1 MSTTDRTRIL
11 AERLVAGTR
20 ETLELFAVYLGVELG
35 LYRTL
40 AAAGPL
46 TVKELAERAGIAERY
61 AREWLEQQAVAGL
74 LDVHGPEDAASR
86 RFSLDPDHARVL
98 AAPDDP
104 MHVAPLAHMMA
115 GIGGVLERIA
125 EAYRTGAG
133 VPYAAYGRAF
143 RYGQGHINR
152 PAFTHELGAWID
164 AMPDVA
170 ARLLAASSP
179 RIADV
184 GCGQGWASVAAARAY
199 PHATVVALDLDPG
212 SVADARAYA
221 AEAGVGGRIRV
232 VEGDAT
238 KLLAE
243 GPFDLVMVLEA
254 LHDFARPVDAL
265 RAVRAALTESGTVLI
280 ADERV
285 AETFQAPGDQT
296 ERLMYG
302 WSVVHCLPSQLAE
315 QPSAAIGTVIRADIV
330 RDIASKAGFPGV
342 RVLPVENDFFRLY
355 RLDAR

>member
-1 MSTTDRTRIL
+1 MSTTDRTRTL
-11 AERLVAGTR
+11 AERLVGSAR
-20 ETLELFAVYLGVELG
+20 ETLEMFAVYLGVELG

-46 TVKELAERAGIAERY
+46 TARELAQRARIAERY
-61 AREWLEQQAVAGL
+61 AREWLEQQAVAGV
-74 LDVHGPEDAASR
+74 LDVQGQDDAATR

-98 AAPDDP
+98 VSPDDP

-152 PAFTHELGAWID
+152 PAFTHELKAWID

-170 ARLLAASSP
+170 ARLLAASTP

-184 GCGQGWASVAAARAY
+184 GCGQGWASVAVARAY
-199 PHATVVALDLDPG
+199 PHAAVVAIDLDPG

-221 AEAGVGGRIRV
+221 TEAGVSQRV
-232 VEGDAT
+232 RAVEGDAT

-243 GPFDLVMVLEA
+243 GPFDLVMLLEA
-254 LHDFARPVDAL
+254 LHDFARPIDAL
-265 RAVRAALTESGTVLI
+265 RTLRAALADGGSVLV

-285 AETFQAPGDQT
+285 AERFHAPGDET
-296 ERLMYG
+296 ERMMYG

-315 QPSAAIGTVIRADIV
+315 QPSAAIGTVIRADTV
-330 RDIASKAGFPGV
+330 RDLALKAGFASV